1 MSSCYLI
8 FSCRDIVEFLLNNSA
23 SLLVHD
29 VVTKR
34 TPIHAAASNGHK
46 ETVQVMLRNI
56 TNSTHIDC
64 VDMYGRTPLMLAV
77 TPGYNEVAQLLVDH
91 GAQVD
96 CTDKNLRTALHRAV
110 SYVCHSI

>member
-1 MSSCYLI
+1 
-8 FSCRDIVEFLLNNSA
+8 
-23 SLLVHD
+23 
-29 VVTKR
+29 
-34 TPIHAAASNGHK
+34 
-46 ETVQVMLRNI
+46 MLRNI

-91 GAQVD
+91 GPQVD

-110 SYVCHSI
+110 STNTLGLMGFTPTVQSMGQDWQRVLDMGSQSMQK